1 MARLWHAGL
10 ALLSTHNH
18 IASGIQLIDKYLLHL
33 YQTLFNIQTML
44 GTKSTREIRHEET
57 RTRIL
62 SAAKRL
68 LRKDGIE
75 KLSLRKVAS
84 ESNYS
89 PAGLY
94 EYFKNKDDLLA
105 SIAMEI
111 ELDLRNALIDKKGD
125 VSREALLQMGLRYIS
140 FAKDHPEDYLLLF
153 TTFSSGRES
162 TQEQLPESSA
172 YMVLY
177 TLVQTLADEE
187 QVEVSQADEIEE
199 ICYNFWVLLH
209 GHVMMQLTHLQN
221 FQADFESI
229 EQRMLSRFVQSL
241 R

>member
-1 MARLWHAGL
+1 MFVARRACPQ
-10 ALLSTHNH
+10 STHNH
-18 IASGIQLIDKYLLHL
+18 IVPDIQFIGKYLLQV
-33 YQTLFNIQTML
+33 YRTPFSIRTML
-44 GTKSTREIRHEET
+44 GAKSTREIRHEET

-62 SAAKRL
+62 SVAKRL

-105 SIAMEI
+105 NIAMDI

-125 VSREALLQMGLRYIS
+125 VSREALLQMGLRYIRY
-140 FAKDHPEDYLLLF
+140 AKDHPEDYLLLF
-153 TTFSSGRES
+153 TTFSSGRQS

-177 TLVQTLADEE
+177 SLVAELVKQQKL
-187 QVEVSQADEIEE
+187 QAKGTEEIEE
-199 ICYNFWVLLH
+199 ICYNYWVLLH
-209 GHVMMQLTHLQN
+209 GHVGMQLTHLKN
-221 FQADFESI
+221 FQADFETL
-229 EQRMLSRFVQSL
+229 ELKMLSRFVSSIE
-241 R
+241 